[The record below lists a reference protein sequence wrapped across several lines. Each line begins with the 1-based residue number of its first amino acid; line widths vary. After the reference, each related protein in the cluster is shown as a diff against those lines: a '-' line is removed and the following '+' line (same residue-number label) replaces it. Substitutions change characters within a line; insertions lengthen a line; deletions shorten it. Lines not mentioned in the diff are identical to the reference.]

1 MKFLIMFTLVVLLS
15 SVAALYTGVITFKYI
30 TGAFPWEKPVK
41 PQQVI
46 RNPNYM

>member
-1 MKFLIMFTLVVLLS
+1 MKVLIMVTLVALVS
-15 SVAALYTGVITFKYI
+15 SMAALYAGAMTFKYI
-30 TGAFPWEKPVK
+30 TGTFPWEKPVK